1 MIQAKQGL
9 GKQQIGSLNYLLKA
23 PGEVALSDK
32 LCYLSRTA
40 DCADKDLMQNLWKF
54 IKHIFNRVVETR
66 VSEAAAAIAYYA
78 ILSFFPLILFLI
90 AFSSSFLQSAE
101 VQGQVLTFAQEYMPG
116 SESLVAGNI
125 QHLIR
130 ASGAVGLVGTGMLLW
145 SATLVF
151 AGFAQNINN
160 AWSSAA
166 SRHFLI
172 DRLIGL
178 TMIGVLVILLILSL
192 ITTTLL
198 DVLPRIFPTYLET
211 VFTEMTRFNQILIE
225 YLPQT
230 TIFILIV
237 LLYKYIPNSLVRW
250 RESLAGSIFSLLALQ
265 LTKRGFVWYL
275 SFGTDSYSLIYGS
288 LGAVVAFMLWI
299 YLSSC
304 IILVGGHVSAAVA
317 IFFRPM
323 RASIGNGDPP
333 TFV

>member
-1 MIQAKQGL
+1 
-9 GKQQIGSLNYLLKA
+9 
-23 PGEVALSDK
+23 
-32 LCYLSRTA
+32 
-40 DCADKDLMQNLWKF
+40 MQNLWNF
-54 IKHIFNRVVETR
+54 VKHIFNRVVETK
-66 VSEAAAAIAYYA
+66 VTEAAAAIAYYA

-101 VQGQVLTFAQEYMPG
+101 VQGQILKFAEEYMPG

-130 ASGAVGLVGTGMLLW
+130 ASGAVGLLGTAMLLW

-160 AWSSAA
+160 AWTSAE

-178 TMIGVLVILLILSL
+178 MMIGILVIFLILSL
-192 ITTTLL
+192 ITNTLL

-211 VFTEMTRFNQILIE
+211 LFAEMTRFNQMMIE

-230 TIFILIV
+230 TIFML
-237 LLYKYIPNSLVRW
+237 LLMLYKYIPNSLVRW
-250 RESLAGSIFSLLALQ
+250 RESLAGTLFTMLALQ
-265 LTKRGFVWYL
+265 LTKHGFIWYL
-275 SFGTDSYSLIYGS
+275 SFGTDSYSLVYGS

-304 IILVGGHVSAAVA
+304 IILVGGHVSSAVA
-317 IFFRPM
+317 LFFRPA
-323 RASIGNGDPP
+323 REPAANGEPP
-333 TFV
+333 VFV